1 MQLRVAV
8 LLAAVAVLG
17 VGAVASPVAAQPA
30 VDYAS
35 QVAERDTLV
44 AAQENL
50 LNTYRCMFQVDLG
63 AVKGGCP
70 AAVIS
75 PGAAPAEPTE
85 ADVLTRDD
93 LVKAQESLLNALRCN
108 HQIDTQLVPGGCPG
122 QTPAPQPDTGAAQTP
137 AISDNTPPL
146 PQGCTIRARSAPT
159 GPLPAGAGATTTS
172 AKQAIPQASLPP
184 LSQAIGIRVLSAPIG
199 PSPAGA

>member
-17 VGAVASPVAAQPA
+17 AVVVAAASPVSAQDDA
-30 VDYAS
+30 DYAS

-70 AAVIS
+70 AAEVL
-75 PGAAPAEPTE
+75 PGA
-85 ADVLTRDD
+85 
-93 LVKAQESLLNALRCN
+93 
-108 HQIDTQLVPGGCPG
+108 
-122 QTPAPQPDTGAAQTP
+122 
-137 AISDNTPPL
+137 
-146 PQGCTIRARSAPT
+146 
-159 GPLPAGAGATTTS
+159 GP
-172 AKQAIPQASLPP
+172 
-184 LSQAIGIRVLSAPIG
+184 R
-199 PSPAGA
+199 